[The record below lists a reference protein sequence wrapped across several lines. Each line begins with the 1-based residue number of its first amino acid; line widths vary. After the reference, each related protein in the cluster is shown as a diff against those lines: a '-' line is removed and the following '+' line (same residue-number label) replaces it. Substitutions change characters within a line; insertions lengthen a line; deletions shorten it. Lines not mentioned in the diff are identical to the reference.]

1 MEELIK
7 AQVEEATGVV
17 DIDIRDEEVS
27 EQDIVWSDVEDERRD
42 EIEVSSSDA
51 VCDDVAMEV
60 DASDITTK
68 AQETSKRGGN
78 EVLEDANGLGQDD
91 LNDTEGIEE
100 DKVVEDE
107 DEDEEVVDKLY
118 EQADCRIIINVSSSV
133 LIQSLEF
140 APRCSVL
147 E

>member
-27 EQDIVWSDVEDERRD
+27 EQDIVWSDVEDEGRD
-42 EIEVSSSDA
+42 AIEVSSSDA

-68 AQETSKRGGN
+68 AQETSKSEGN
-78 EVLEDANGLGQDD
+78 EVPEDANGLGQDD